1 MHNQKSKLLRIM
13 TELMRFY
20 FSLGLEHINIEF
32 NPTGKIASIK
42 LIGKCTDRPDGTCS
56 TLPFD
61 DIENIN
67 IKLNA
72 PRQKE
77 LEDYYW
83 SLVGGPH
90 KYEQLDLLGSLVD
103 EGNIQLIDD
112 QLVLEVFLRV

>member
-1 MHNQKSKLLRIM
+1 MKKQTSKLLRIM
-13 TELMRFY
+13 NELMRFY
-20 FSLGLEHINIEF
+20 FSLGLEHISIDF
-32 NPTGKIASIK
+32 NPTGKVASIR
-42 LIGKCTDRPDGTCS
+42 LTGKCSDRPDGTCS

-61 DIENIN
+61 ELEDIN
-67 IKLNA
+67 IKLNS

-103 EGNIQLIDD
+103 EGNIQLVDD
-112 QLVLEVFLRV
+112 HLVLEVFLRV